1 MIRLIILIHLIKSE
15 KSQFRQRWQKK
26 EKNMRNFSMQSVGN
40 QVVITVDLS
49 FMNIESLNRLF
60 ERLRIEELIQK
71 ADFSDEIT
79 EIGTEIKQSWWQRNR
94 EQYLKGIINEN
105 RD

>member
-1 MIRLIILIHLIKSE
+1 
-15 KSQFRQRWQKK
+15 
-26 EKNMRNFSMQSVGN
+26 MQSVGN

-60 ERLRIEELIQK
+60 ERLRIEQLIQK

-94 EQYLKGIINEN
+94 EQYLKGILDG
-105 RD
+105 R

>member
-1 MIRLIILIHLIKSE
+1 
-15 KSQFRQRWQKK
+15 
-26 EKNMRNFSMQSVGN
+26 MQSVGN

-79 EIGTEIKQSWWQRNR
+79 GIGTEIKQSWWQRNR
-94 EQYLKGIINEN
+94 EQYLKGILDG
-105 RD
+105 R